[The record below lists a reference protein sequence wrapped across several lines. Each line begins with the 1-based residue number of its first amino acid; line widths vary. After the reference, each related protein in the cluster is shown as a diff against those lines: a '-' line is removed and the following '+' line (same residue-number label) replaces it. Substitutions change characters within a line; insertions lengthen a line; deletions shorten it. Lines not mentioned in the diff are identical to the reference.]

1 MTNREKIDRIYESA
15 QKIDQVYDVWA
26 TKHKLT
32 LYEMM
37 MFYEIFQKE
46 NREITQK
53 ELSMKLGAP
62 KTSVNS
68 LIKKQLNAGYIWMQV
83 NPQNKREKIISL
95 TESGERFA
103 RNLVQPLFQY
113 EEEVIGM
120 LDVRDVEIVITVQNK
135 FADILLSKMEDI

>member
-26 TKHKLT
+26 TKYKLT

-103 RNLVQPLFQY
+103 RNLVQPLF

-120 LDVRDVEIVITVQNK
+120 LDDRDVEIVITVQNK

>member
-26 TKHKLT
+26 TKYKLT

-46 NREITQK
+46 NRELTQK

-113 EEEVIGM
+113 EGEVIGM
-120 LDVRDVEIVITVQNK
+120 LDDRDVETVITVQNK

>member
-26 TKHKLT
+26 TKYKLT

-37 MFYEIFQKE
+37 MFYEIF
-46 NREITQK
+46 QK

-95 TESGERFA
+95 TESGERLA

-120 LDVRDVEIVITVQNK
+120 LDDRDVEIVITVQNK

>member
-1 MTNREKIDRIYESA
+1 MYGLRNN
-15 QKIDQVYDVWA
+15 
-26 TKHKLT
+26 KLT

-83 NPQNKREKIISL
+83 NPQNKKRKDHI
-95 TESGERFA
+95 TDRKWRTFFA

-120 LDVRDVEIVITVQNK
+120 LDDRDVETVITVQNK

>member
-32 LYEMM
+32 LYGMM

-113 EEEVIGM
+113 EEGVIGM
-120 LDVRDVEIVITVQNK
+120 LDDRDVETVITVQNK

>member
-1 MTNREKIDRIYESA
+1 
-15 QKIDQVYDVWA
+15 
-26 TKHKLT
+26 
-32 LYEMM
+32 
-37 MFYEIFQKE
+37 
-46 NREITQK
+46 
-53 ELSMKLGAP
+53 MKLGAP

-120 LDVRDVEIVITVQNK
+120 LDDRDVETVITVQNK
-135 FADILLSKMEDI
+135 FADSLLSKMEDI

>member
-53 ELSMKLGAP
+53 ELSMKLG
-62 KTSVNS
+62 
-68 LIKKQLNAGYIWMQV
+68 YIWMQV
-83 NPQNKREKIISL
+83 NPQNKREKIILL

-120 LDVRDVEIVITVQNK
+120 LDDRDVETVITVQNK

>member
-26 TKHKLT
+26 TKYKLT

-46 NREITQK
+46 NRELTQK

-95 TESGERFA
+95 TESGERFV

-120 LDVRDVEIVITVQNK
+120 LDDRDVETVITVQNK

>member
-26 TKHKLT
+26 TKYKLT

-103 RNLVQPLFQY
+103 RNLVQPLF

-120 LDVRDVEIVITVQNK
+120 LDDRDVETVITVQNK

>member
-46 NREITQK
+46 NSEITQK
-53 ELSMKLGAP
+53 
-62 KTSVNS
+62 
-68 LIKKQLNAGYIWMQV
+68 
-83 NPQNKREKIISL
+83 
-95 TESGERFA
+95 
-103 RNLVQPLFQY
+103 
-113 EEEVIGM
+113 
-120 LDVRDVEIVITVQNK
+120 
-135 FADILLSKMEDI
+135 

>member
-1 MTNREKIDRIYESA
+1 MTGIYESA

-26 TKHKLT
+26 TKYKLT

-68 LIKKQLNAGYIWMQV
+68 LIKKQLNAGYIWCRLIHRTKE
-83 NPQNKREKIISL
+83 KRS
-95 TESGERFA
+95 
-103 RNLVQPLFQY
+103 Y
-113 EEEVIGM
+113 H
-120 LDVRDVEIVITVQNK
+120 
-135 FADILLSKMEDI
+135 

>member
-95 TESGERFA
+95 TES
-103 RNLVQPLFQY
+103 LVQPLFQY

-120 LDVRDVEIVITVQNK
+120 LDDRDVETVITVQNK

>member
-26 TKHKLT
+26 TKYKLT

-113 EEEVIGM
+113 EEEAIGM
-120 LDVRDVEIVITVQNK
+120 LDDRDVEIVITVQNK

>member
-1 MTNREKIDRIYESA
+1 MNRDKVDRICEA
-15 QKIDQVYDVWA
+15 ARKIDQAYEVWA

-32 LYEMM
+32 LYELL
-37 MFYEIFQKE
+37 MFYEIFQNE

-68 LIKKQLNAGYIWMQV
+68 LIKKQLQAGYIEMRI

-95 TESGERFA
+95 TESGEHFA
-103 RNLVQPLFQY
+103 KSLVQPLFQY
-113 EEEVIGM
+113 EEEAMEM
-120 LDVRDVEIVITVQNK
+120 LDDRDVEIVIATQNK
-135 FADILLSKMEDI
+135 FADILLSKMEGK